1 MLDKTQ
7 KFLGAPDR
15 ISTIWFLLTIPL
27 SHVILIVSFFPTPF
41 WFEIIMWLIMLNGI
55 FLLRYAHLIEKNT
68 FIKLVFLSISLFL
81 IDTLL

>member
-1 MLDKTQ
+1 MLDKIQ

-41 WFEIIMWLIMLNGI
+41 WFKIIMWLIMLNGI

-81 IDTLL
+81 IDALL